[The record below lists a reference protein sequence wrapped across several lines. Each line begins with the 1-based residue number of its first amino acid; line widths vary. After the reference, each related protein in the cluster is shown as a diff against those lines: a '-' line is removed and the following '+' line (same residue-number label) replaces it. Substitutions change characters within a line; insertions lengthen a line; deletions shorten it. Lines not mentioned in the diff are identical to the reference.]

1 LLGYLDALCTALIA
15 RDAPEIRRLLR
26 HPLARALPRKVR
38 EEALA
43 IRRAGASSLM
53 APVHTLHFFH
63 QTAHVL
69 GARGDPA
76 TRPRVTGPQLELGL
90 IEDDVSDGQDEEAD
104 EEKVASES

>member
-1 LLGYLDALCTALIA
+1 MLGYLDELCAALLA
-15 RDAPEIRRLLR
+15 RDSDSIARLLR

-43 IRRAGASSLM
+43 IRRAGPGTLM
-53 APVHTLHFFH
+53 APVNTLHFYH

-76 TRPRVTGPQLELGL
+76 TRGVRAADADQLELGFRAAGN
-90 IEDDVSDGQDEEAD
+90 D
-104 EEKVASES
+104 

>member
-1 LLGYLDALCTALIA
+1 MLGYLDALCAALIA
-15 RDAPEIRRLLR
+15 RDSAEIRRLLR

-43 IRRAGASSLM
+43 IRRAGPGSLM

-69 GARGDPA
+69 GARVDPA
-76 TRPRVTGPQLELGL
+76 TRTRESGPQLELGL
-90 IEDDVSDGQDEEAD
+90 KEEEIASDVDEEA
-104 EEKVASES
+104 VGSET

>member
-1 LLGYLDALCTALIA
+1 MLGYLDALCTALIA
-15 RDAPEIRRLLR
+15 RDSAEIRRLLR

-43 IRRAGASSLM
+43 IRRAGPASLM

-76 TRPRVTGPQLELGL
+76 SRTRPGDPQLELGL
-90 IEDDVSDGQDEEAD
+90 KEEPVSDDVG
-104 EEKVASES
+104 EEKVGR

>member
-1 LLGYLDALCTALIA
+1 MLGYLDELCAALLA
-15 RDAPEIRRLLR
+15 RDSDAIGRLLR

-43 IRRAGASSLM
+43 IRRAGPSSLM
-53 APVHTLHFFH
+53 APVNTLHFFH

-76 TRPRVTGPQLELGL
+76 SRGARGADTDQLELGFRAA
-90 IEDDVSDGQDEEAD
+90 GG
-104 EEKVASES
+104 K

>member
-1 LLGYLDALCTALIA
+1 MLGYLDELCSALLA
-15 RDAPEIRRLLR
+15 RDGETITRLLR

-43 IRRAGASSLM
+43 IRRSGPGSLM
-53 APVHTLHFFH
+53 APVHALHFYH

-76 TRPRVTGPQLELGL
+76 TRGGRATETDQLELGFRAASS
-90 IEDDVSDGQDEEAD
+90 SD
-104 EEKVASES
+104 

>member
-1 LLGYLDALCTALIA
+1 MLGYLDALCAALIA
-15 RDAPEIRRLLR
+15 RDSAEIRRLLR

-43 IRRAGASSLM
+43 IRRAGANSMM

-69 GARGDPA
+69 GARVDPA
-76 TRPRVTGPQLELGL
+76 TRPREADPQLELSL
-90 IEDDVSDGQDEEAD
+90 PEDELAGDTD
-104 EEKVASES
+104 EEKVGSES

>member
-1 LLGYLDALCTALIA
+1 MLGYLDALCTALIA
-15 RDAPEIRRLLR
+15 RDSAEIRRLLR

-43 IRRAGASSLM
+43 IRRAGPGSLM

-69 GARGDPA
+69 GARVDPA
-76 TRPRVTGPQLELGL
+76 PRARESGPQLELGL
-90 IEDDVSDGQDEEAD
+90 KEDEVANDVDEEA
-104 EEKVASES
+104 VGSET

>member
-1 LLGYLDALCTALIA
+1 MLGYLDELCAALLA
-15 RDAPEIRRLLR
+15 RDGEAITRLLR

-43 IRRAGASSLM
+43 IRRGGAESLM
-53 APVHTLHFFH
+53 APVQTLHFFH

-76 TRPRVTGPQLELGL
+76 TRGARPAPDDQLELGFKAAGG
-90 IEDDVSDGQDEEAD
+90 DR
-104 EEKVASES
+104 